1 MNTGHSGMPASG
13 AELHNSPPPRPEQA
27 PATVSEP
34 AGPSAPS
41 SAAERSPFDGL
52 GKHHW
57 FKAAAS
63 AAITYGIVLT
73 GSVFALLLA
82 VAGSLMSGTGS
93 DLGQSAQDAIGVDPM
108 ESGVGM
114 IFTLPFLLVGMAF
127 LGPVSASGEAGILG
141 MFLSVRGEVWA
152 VPVLLTVLASLS
164 LWWLGR
170 HSERKAGVVRTS
182 QRWVLAATTGLAL
195 AVIAVAL
202 AMLTAVRS
210 EMEAV
215 TLSIDSASAWL
226 FLGAFAIGTV
236 CSVAGRH
243 AGRTKTLPATS
254 AAGQAVVRTA
264 QAVRVFGWHV
274 LAYMTVAGLVLFVAA
289 AVEGGMAAAF
299 TAPLWLPTAAAWAY
313 GAGHLSGLNVF
324 GQPGT
329 MYVFEAGWWQTTLLL
344 LLTVLAAVA
353 ASLLWSQRRGTG
365 RDALAGW
372 HSWLTLPI
380 VFACGGAAVALMTTI
395 VATAAGS
402 FISFSGSMGLAGWT
416 FLVMGIWGGI
426 IDVTAR
432 YLAPALVPHLPAKMR
447 GFLTAGAPSG
457 AAMSVDSGTSTAP
470 YPAADSAAA
479 GTPGQAEN
487 RPAPL
492 STSAKKR
499 LKVAAWT
506 AGAVV
511 VVGIGAGIAYNIL
524 ATGAYGPQAKV
535 EQYLSALQNGEAS
548 TATALLDPNVA
559 TAERVLFNDEIFAA
573 AENRITGFSIRDVV
587 TKEDTAMV
595 VADVVQDAKTTPLT
609 FELEQDGR
617 TAVVFKDWRIASGG
631 SWSLPLELPAGRQE
645 IKVNG
650 VAVEIAGGQDNFQ
663 GGVRSLVPVLP
674 GDYVISAPEG
684 TRYISYGSE
693 QTVRVP
699 VDSGVQPETAVF
711 EQAMTEA
718 VAADAAA
725 QANAYLAKCIE
736 AKELQPEGC
745 PNAAFAWRDEE
756 KYRAINWKLE
766 TEPEY
771 DVSRNWLDDGFMLT
785 ARNGEVSLNYEENVS
800 FNDDRE
806 EWKQQETTRGLLFT
820 GAVSIDGDKLTVS
833 FD

>member
-1 MNTGHSGMPASG
+1 M
-13 AELHNSPPPRPEQA
+13 
-27 PATVSEP
+27 
-34 AGPSAPS
+34 
-41 SAAERSPFDGL
+41 
-52 GKHHW
+52 
-57 FKAAAS
+57 
-63 AAITYGIVLT
+63 
-73 GSVFALLLA
+73 LLLA
-82 VAGSLMSGTGS
+82 VAGSLMSGAGS
-93 DLGQSAQDAIGVDPM
+93 DLGQSAQEAIGVDPM

-127 LGPVSASGEAGILG
+127 LGPVSASGEAGVLG
-141 MFLSVRGEVWA
+141 MFLSMRGEVWA
-152 VPVLLTVLASLS
+152 VPVLLTVLAALS

-170 HSERKAGVVRTS
+170 HFERKAGVVRTS
-182 QRWVLAATTGLAL
+182 QRWILAATTGLAL
-195 AVIAVAL
+195 AVIAVGL
-202 AMLTAVRS
+202 AILMAVRS

-226 FLGAFAIGTV
+226 FLGAFVIGAV

-243 AGRTKTLPATS
+243 AGRTKTLPAAS
-254 AAGQAVVRTA
+254 ATGHAVVRTA
-264 QAVRVFGWHV
+264 QAVRVFGWHL
-274 LAYMTVAGLVLFVAA
+274 LAYMTVAGMVLFVAA
-289 AVEGGMAAAF
+289 ATEGGTAAAF

-324 GQPGT
+324 GQPET
-329 MYVFEAGWWQTTLLL
+329 TYVFEAGWWQAALLL
-344 LLTVLAAVA
+344 LLTVLAALA

-365 RDALAGW
+365 RNALEGW
-372 HSWLTLPI
+372 YSWLTLPV
-380 VFACGGAAVALMTTI
+380 VFACGGAAVGLMTTI

-402 FISFSGSMGLAGWT
+402 FISFSGAMGLAGWT

-426 IDVTAR
+426 IEVSAR
-432 YLAPALVPHLPAKMR
+432 YLAPTLAPYAPAKMR

-457 AAMSVDSGTSTAP
+457 AVMSVGSVT
-470 YPAADSAAA
+470 PAAAHPVADSAAA
-479 GTPGQAEN
+479 GRPGPAEN
-487 RPAPL
+487 QPTPL
-492 STSAKKR
+492 SASAKKR
-499 LKVAAWT
+499 LKIAAWSV
-506 AGAVV
+506 GAVA

-535 EQYLSALQNGEAS
+535 EQYLTALQNGEAS

-587 TKEDTAMV
+587 TTEDTAMV

-609 FELEQDGR
+609 FELEQEGR

-631 SWSLPLELPAGRQE
+631 SWSLPLELPAGRQD

-650 VAVEIAGGQDNFQ
+650 VAVEIAGGQEDFQ
-663 GGVRSLVPVLP
+663 GGVRALVPVLP
-674 GDYVISAPEG
+674 GDYVVSAPEG
-684 TRYISYGSE
+684 TKYISYGSE
-693 QTVRVP
+693 QAVRVP
-699 VDSGVQPETAVF
+699 VDSSAQPETAVF
-711 EQAMTEA
+711 EQAMTDA

-736 AKELQPEGC
+736 AKELQPQGC
-745 PNAAFAWRDEE
+745 PNAAFAWRDDEN
-756 KYRAINWKLE
+756 YRAISWKLE

-771 DVSRNWLDDGFMLT
+771 DVSRSWLDDGLMLT

-800 FNDDRE
+800 FTDDRE
-806 EWKQQETTRGLLFT
+806 EWKQQETTRGLLFN
-820 GAVSIDGDKLTVS
+820 GAVSIDGDKLTVT